1 MKTPTVLHILKS
13 EPDETVAGLIE
24 AQSEKE
30 GVAVVSLYQDQITGS
45 GVNWARLVDDIF
57 NYDRVICWW

>member
-1 MKTPTVLHILKS
+1 LKLPTVLHILKS
-13 EPDETVAGLIE
+13 EPDETVAGLIQ
-24 AQSEKE
+24 AQSEDE
-30 GVAVVSLYQDQITGS
+30 CVAVVSLYQDQITGS